1 MVFATST
8 DLKGQFT
15 QKDFHQLTEI
25 AEKLAKVASLL
36 PTQEQKVGN
45 LISKYFQGNGESFYR
60 VAHEAFEDWNYHTF
74 NEKFAELWRNEQARF
89 VNEDLP
95 NFDKI
100 AVFAVLDKIQSG
112 LALTDEEGKLAKVLE
127 NEKIREE
134 ELVDVD
140 RVKIAIFAVS
150 GKIKNHL
157 ELTDEEEKLKNLLKD
172 NERKELEKA

>member
-1 MVFATST
+1 MIDPEV
-8 DLKGQFT
+8 K
-15 QKDFHQLTEI
+15 KDFED
-25 AEKLAKVASLL
+25 LL
-36 PTQEQKVGN
+36 DWHCEGRFVDGYTPTQEQKVGN

-127 NEKIREE
+127 NEKILDEDAF
-134 ELVDVD
+134 DVN